1 MNVWRARAAVLA
13 LAYVAAAHGVGN
25 LYPWS
30 SFEMYGA
37 TRLTTA
43 SRIAVRVQDDAQSVD
58 PVAEI
63 ERYSRW
69 RCEAP
74 PVVDPRRCVGQ
85 WPYFHVEARDLEVL
99 AHIDAAGD
107 PGDEG
112 RPAVVVRRV
121 WRLGDGPAQVEDCEL
136 ARCEVAP

>member
-1 MNVWRARAAVLA
+1 MLA
-13 LAYVAAAHGVGN
+13 LAYVAASRGVGN

-37 TRLTTA
+37 TRLTSA
-43 SRIAVRVQDDAQSVD
+43 SRIAVRLEDGDGQDGV
-58 PVAEI
+58 VEI
-63 ERYSRW
+63 ERFSRW
-69 RCEAP
+69 RCAAR

-107 PGDEG
+107 PGDAG

-121 WRLGDGPAQVEDCEL
+121 WRLGDGPAQAEDCEL

>member
-1 MNVWRARAAVLA
+1 VNGWRARAALVA
-13 LAYVAAAHGVGN
+13 LAYVAVARGEGN

-37 TRLTTA
+37 TRLTSA
-43 SRIAVRVQDDAQSVD
+43 SRIAVRVQDGDVQD
-58 PVAEI
+58 GVAEI
-63 ERYSRW
+63 ERFSRW

-74 PVVDPRRCVGQ
+74 PVVDPRHCVAQ
-85 WPYFHVEARDLEVL
+85 WPFFHVEARDREVL

-112 RPAVVVRRV
+112 RAAVVVRRV
-121 WRLGDGPAQVEDCEL
+121 WRLGDGPAQAEDCEL

>member
-1 MNVWRARAAVLA
+1 MNVWRARAAMLA
-13 LAYVAAAHGVGN
+13 LAYVATSRGVGN

-43 SRIAVRVQDDAQSVD
+43 SRIAVRVDGR
-58 PVAEI
+58 VAEI
-63 ERYSRW
+63 ERFSRW

-107 PGDEG
+107 PGDAG

-121 WRLGDGPAQVEDCEL
+121 WRLGDGPAQAEDCEL

>member
-1 MNVWRARAAVLA
+1 VNGWRARAAILA
-13 LAYVAAAHGVGN
+13 LAYVAVARGVGN

-30 SFEMYGA
+30 NFEMYGA
-37 TRLTTA
+37 TRLTSA
-43 SRIAVRVQDDAQSVD
+43 SRIAVRVQDGDAPDGLV
-58 PVAEI
+58 EI
-63 ERYSRW
+63 ERFSRW

-74 PVVDPRRCVGQ
+74 LDVDPRHCVAQ

-107 PGDEG
+107 PGDAG
-112 RPAVVVRRV
+112 RAAVVVRRV
-121 WRLGDGPAQVEDCEL
+121 WRLGDGPAQAQDCEL